1 MNRKRLLFRLY
12 IIGGDKGEEDENE
25 NTGVI
30 VFTQRSIEKGE
41 EALENG
47 AVYNRSIFQ
56 GFLHSFFF
64 MRAVQAA
71 MPEFPFQLS
80 CTLT

>member
-64 MRAVQAA
+64 MMQAVV
-71 MPEFPFQLS
+71 PEFPLQLS
-80 CTLT
+80 CALT